1 MAPRRRAVAVAR
13 ADAGARRGRSA
24 RSIATVVRDRD
35 LVEQRHEQ
43 IFRAASRIFISRGYH
58 EATVREIAEAAGL
71 SLGSLYSYIRTKED
85 ILYLVFDRLT
95 TALRENINRAT
106 EGLEDPVA
114 KIRAALEADVATTER
129 YQDEILLMYH
139 ETKSLGRKSLHA
151 VLSREA
157 EYVRTFEAILREG
170 DRRGVMKSDPELA
183 ADIIAFLCSIV
194 ALRRWNLRRRFSGSA
209 VHDGL
214 IQFVLRGLGVD
225 GGGTR

>member
-13 ADAGARRGRSA
+13 PARRTPRARAA
-24 RSIATVVRDRD
+24 RSIATLVRDRG

-95 TALRENINRAT
+95 TALRDNIDRAI
-106 EGLEDPVA
+106 EGLDDPAA

-129 YQDEILLMYH
+129 YQDEILLMYQ

-157 EYVRTFEAILREG
+157 DYVRTFETILRDG
-170 DRRGVMKSDPELA
+170 DRRGVMKCDPELA

-194 ALRRWNLRRRFSGSA
+194 ALRRWNLRRRFSGST
-209 VHDGL
+209 VHEGL

-225 GGGTR
+225 GGGAA

>member
-1 MAPRRRAVAVAR
+1 MRARRRTALASSGE
-13 ADAGARRGRSA
+13 AGTRRPRSA

-43 IFRAASRIFISRGYH
+43 IFKAASRIFISRGYH

-85 ILYLVFDRLT
+85 ILYLVFERLT
-95 TALRENINRAT
+95 LALRENINRAT
-106 EGLEDPVA
+106 EGLEDPAA

-129 YQDEILLMYH
+129 YQDEILLMYQ

-157 EYVRTFEAILREG
+157 EYVRAFEAILREG
-170 DRRGVMKSDPELA
+170 DRQGIMEGEPELA

-194 ALRRWNLRRRFSGSA
+194 ALRRWNLRRRFPRA
-209 VHDGL
+209 VVHEGL
-214 IQFVLRGLGVD
+214 IQFILRGLGVKL
-225 GGGTR
+225 GGAG